1 MIRYRIKEYIKNRNY
16 LRTIRQKG
24 VIIGKNAHIRRDCVF
39 EGNNYIDGEVFASS
53 FGYGSYVHKYSMLVN
68 VKVGRFT
75 SIGEFVNMKLY
86 DHPVQ
91 MVSTSPAFYRKDS
104 TLRSFVKEN
113 TFEDMK
119 LDEDGFSIRIGS
131 DVWIGSG
138 ASIVSGVTIGD
149 GAVIA
154 AGAVVTKDVE
164 PYEIVGGVPA
174 KRIRYRFP
182 EEIREGLVASRWWEK
197 DPEWLSKHGEYFK
210 DPETFLGKQ
219 GETKR

>member
-1 MIRYRIKEYIKNRNY
+1 MSIIYRIREKAADRRY
-16 LRTIRQKG
+16 LREIKEKG
-24 VIIGKNAHIRRDCVF
+24 VIMGKNAHIRRDCVF
-39 EGNNYIDGEVFASS
+39 EGNNYIDGKVFASS

-86 DHPVQ
+86 DHPVE

-113 TFEDMK
+113 TFEDLK
-119 LDEDGFSIRIGS
+119 LDKEGFSIRIGS

-174 KRIRYRFP
+174 KRIRYRFD
-182 EEIREGLVASRWWEK
+182 EEIREKLLKIRWWEK
-197 DPEWLSKHGEYFK
+197 DPEWLLKYGEYFR
-210 DPETFLGKQ
+210 DPEEFIRR
-219 GETKR
+219 GEER